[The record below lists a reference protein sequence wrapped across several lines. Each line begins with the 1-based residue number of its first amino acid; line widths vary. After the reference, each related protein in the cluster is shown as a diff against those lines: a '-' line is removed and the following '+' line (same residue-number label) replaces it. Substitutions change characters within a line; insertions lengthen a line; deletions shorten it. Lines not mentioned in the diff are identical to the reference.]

1 MITRHT
7 RSSHQRLLLTLCSSA
22 FLLVLLGPTVAKS
35 ATYYVSLSGSD
46 SNAGTSTSSPFRTFS
61 KSTKALR
68 AGDTLYIRGG
78 AWTEQLDLMANNTS
92 GTSGGYIKI
101 AGYPGETVTL
111 RYADSIT
118 SGYGPIKARGSR
130 GYLIFENL
138 ILDGINSTN
147 KTGWQIPEGNHHFI
161 LRNLTIK
168 NFKFNG
174 LYVGGGNNIQ
184 VINCTIHNQISLSKS
199 TGERWYGIY
208 FHHGSNGL
216 IQGNKIYG
224 NPGGGIHAYPGP
236 ISNLIIRSNAVYNNN
251 NLGASTVGGIL
262 VWGGSS
268 SSLVSSTQIYN
279 NLVYR
284 NGTSGS
290 GPASGIQVGYYTQ
303 NTKIWNNTVYGNKS
317 YGLQIGYNTTVA
329 NTAVQNNISYANVA
343 GNYINKGASTT
354 YTNNL
359 TTDPKFVNASSS
371 NFQLQSTSPAIN
383 KGVVLGS
390 VPIDY
395 KNTSRPRG
403 TSHDIGGYEH

>member
-1 MITRHT
+1 MIRLA
-7 RSSHQRLLLTLCSSA
+7 SFFQQRLLLSFCGSA
-22 FLLVLLGPTVAKS
+22 FLFVLLGPTIAKS

-46 SNAGTSTSSPFRTFS
+46 ANVGTSTSSPFRTFA
-61 KSTKALR
+61 KSTRSLR
-68 AGDTLYIRGG
+68 PGDTLYIRSGV
-78 AWTEQLDLMANNTS
+78 WTEQLDLMANNTS
-92 GTSGGYIKI
+92 GTSGSYIKI
-101 AGYPGETVTL
+101 SGYPGETVTL

-118 SGYGPIKARGSR
+118 SGYGPIKARGAR

-147 KTGWQIPEGNHHFI
+147 KTGWQFPDGNHHFT
-161 LRNLTIK
+161 LRNLVIK

-174 LYVGGGNNIQ
+174 LYIGGGNNIQ
-184 VINCTIHNQISLSKS
+184 IINCTINNQISLSKS

-236 ISNLIIRSNAVYNNN
+236 ISNLIIRGNAVYNNN
-251 NLGASTVGGIL
+251 TLAASSVGGIL
-262 VWGGSS
+262 VWGTSS
-268 SSLVSSTQIYN
+268 SSIVSSTQIYN

-284 NGTSGS
+284 NGTSSS
-290 GPASGIQVGYYTQ
+290 GPASGILLGYYTQ
-303 NTKIWNNTVYGNKS
+303 GTKVWNNTVYGNKS
-317 YGLQIGYNTTVA
+317 YGLQIGYNTTVSG
-329 NTAVQNNISYANVA
+329 TVVQNNITYSNSA
-343 GNYINKGASTT
+343 GNYINKGSSTT
-354 YTNNL
+354 YTNNI

-383 KGVVLGS
+383 KGVYLSS

-395 KNTSRPRG
+395 KNTPRPRG
-403 TSHDIGGYEH
+403 TSHDVGGYEQ